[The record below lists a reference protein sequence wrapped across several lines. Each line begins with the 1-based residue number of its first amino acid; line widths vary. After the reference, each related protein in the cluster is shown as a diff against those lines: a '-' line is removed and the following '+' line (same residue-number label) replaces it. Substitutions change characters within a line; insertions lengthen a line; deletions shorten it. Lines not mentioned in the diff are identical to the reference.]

1 MFINPLRF
9 KLDKPLVQSLFL
21 FPRQFHCKT
30 KGEKDEE
37 MFTIKSCI
45 FAAML
50 KGFWISSKHYKCI
63 TQDKLPPFFSI
74 HTSPLRL
81 AGELCQNTGTS
92 SNFVRCSKWP
102 VKNMKFVTVNF
113 GLAALTLLSLGQHS
127 KTSVWDFP
135 VKTSL
140 SVINNYI
147 LNASV
152 MLRLSCLA

>member
-102 VKNMKFVTVNF
+102 VKNMKFKGN
-113 GLAALTLLSLGQHS
+113 SLQL
-127 KTSVWDFP
+127 TSVLPHWPCYRWVNTARPQYEIF
-135 VKTSL
+135 L
-140 SVINNYI
+140 
-147 LNASV
+147 
-152 MLRLSCLA
+152 LRPHSRLLITTY